1 MVRWLI
7 TCAALPVLLSLGAA
21 AGAQEASP
29 RIIGGEDAT
38 EDWPWAALIEI
49 DDDPNDETAGYCS
62 GMALTEQLVVTAAH
76 CFFDEDGRRVT
87 NAGLLTVWVGSG
99 SNPRQNPSAARAV
112 DSFELP
118 PEQQNDADALFT
130 VGRDIALLRLSS
142 PVSPGIFPS
151 LADESHRQTLETLD
165 QSRRDEALTAIGWG
179 VTNPDNPQLSDRLQE
194 VQLDYVRFDTCD
206 EAWSFS
212 LVEGQMLCAAEL
224 NPVNQQRQDT
234 CQGDSGGPLFLG
246 EDPAPYVVGLTSFG
260 TPDCA
265 SQRPT
270 VYTDVSGQIDFIENA
285 GVTLGEPL
293 VDLNFTTGRDR
304 YYTAPDT
311 SVTISASLTNNS
323 LARTANRPSFSYMDS
338 GLEVTADWNGC
349 SGSSPCE
356 VAAELSPEAS
366 RSGNF
371 EVRQS
376 ALSASPHRG
385 VLSISSSSDEDD
397 YRIKNNDREIPVVFS
412 EQADLSVTARRV
424 VAEADSANNGQA
436 TIEVTVKNLSYL
448 DGAVANQ
455 VELNVTPPDNT
466 SITGSSANCQADPCI
481 LVSSLGPEQTVT
493 ARFTLSTSTPR
504 ESTFSAT
511 VSAENGD
518 FPADNNSTSVT
529 FNYTGQQ
536 ATSSSDGGG
545 GGGGGGGALGALL
558 ALIALAGL
566 RRRH

>member
-7 TCAALPVLLSLGAA
+7 TCAALPALLSLGAA

-38 EDWPWAALIEI
+38 GDWPWAALIEI

-76 CFFDEDGRRVT
+76 CFFDEDGRQVT
-87 NAGLLTVWVGSG
+87 NPDLLTVWVGSG

-151 LADESHRQTLETLD
+151 LADESHRQTPETLD

-179 VTNPDNPQLSDRLQE
+179 VTNPDDPQLSDRLQE
-194 VQLDYVRFDTCD
+194 VQLDYVPFDTCN
-206 EAWSFS
+206 EAWSFQLES
-212 LVEGQMLCAAEL
+212 GQMLCAAEL

-246 EDPAPYVVGLTSFG
+246 EDPAPYVIGLTSFG

-304 YYTAPDT
+304 YYTAPDS
-311 SVTISASLTNNS
+311 SVTITASLVNDS
-323 LARTANRPSFSYMDS
+323 LIRTVSNPSFSYTDS
-338 GLEVTADWNGC
+338 GLDVTANWSGC
-349 SGSSPCE
+349 SGSNPCE

-371 EVRQS
+371 EVGQS
-376 ALSASPHRG
+376 VLSASPHRG
-385 VLSISSSSDEDD
+385 VLSISSSSGEDD
-397 YRIKNNDREIPVVFS
+397 YRIKNNDREIPVIFS
-412 EQADLSVTARRV
+412 DQADLSVTARRV

-436 TIEVTVKNLSYL
+436 TIEITVTNLSYL
-448 DGAVANQ
+448 TGAIANQ
-455 VELNVTPPDNT
+455 VELNVAPPSDA
-466 SITGSSANCQADPCI
+466 SIVGSSANCQSDPCI
-481 LVSSLGPEQTVT
+481 LVSSLGPEQEVT

-518 FPADNNSTSVT
+518 FPTDNNSASVT
-529 FNYTGQQ
+529 FNYAGQQ
-536 ATSSSDGGG
+536 ATSSSDGG

-566 RRRH
+566 RRHL

>member
-1 MVRWLI
+1 MIRWLI
-7 TCAALPVLLSLGAA
+7 TRAALPALLSLAAA
-21 AGAQEASP
+21 AGAQEATP

-38 EDWPWAALIEI
+38 GDWPWAALIEI

-99 SNPRQNPSAARAV
+99 SNPRQNPSAAKAV

-118 PEQQNDADALFT
+118 PEQSNADALFN

-142 PVSPGIFPS
+142 PVNPGIFPS

-165 QSRRDEALTAIGWG
+165 RSRRDEALTAIGWG
-179 VTNPDNPQLSDRLQE
+179 VTNPDDPQLSDRLQE
-194 VQLDYVRFDTCD
+194 VQLDYVPFDTCN
-206 EAWSFS
+206 EAWSFQLES
-212 LVEGQMLCAAEL
+212 GQMLCAAEL
-224 NPVNQQRQDT
+224 NPINQQRQDT

-246 EDPAPYVVGLTSFG
+246 EDPAPYVIGLTSFG

-270 VYTDVSGQIDFIENA
+270 VYTDVSGQINFIENA

-304 YYTAPDT
+304 YYTAPD
-311 SVTISASLTNNS
+311 SPVTITASLVNDS
-323 LARTANRPSFSYMDS
+323 LIRTVSNPSFSYTDS
-338 GLEVTADWNGC
+338 GLDVTTDWTGC
-349 SGSSPCE
+349 SGTSCT
-356 VAAELSPEAS
+356 VAAQLSPGAS
-366 RSGNF
+366 SGGDFIVARSF
-371 EVRQS
+371 LR
-376 ALSASPHRG
+376 ASPSQG
-385 VLSISSSSDEDD
+385 TLFLTSASDEDD
-397 YRIKNNDREIPVVFS
+397 YRIKNNARNIPVIFS
-412 EQADLSVTARRV
+412 EQADLSVTTRRV
-424 VAEADSANNGQA
+424 VAEADGANNGQV

-455 VELNVTPPDNT
+455 VELNVAPPSGT

-493 ARFTLSTSTPR
+493 ARFTLSTSAPR
-504 ESTFSAT
+504 ESTFNAT

-518 FPADNNSTSVT
+518 FPTDNNSASVT
-529 FNYTGQQ
+529 FNYAGQQ
-536 ATSSSDGGG
+536 TASSSDDG

-558 ALIALAGL
+558 ALIALAGR

>member
-7 TCAALPVLLSLGAA
+7 TCAALPALLSLGAA

-29 RIIGGEDAT
+29 RIIGGDDAT
-38 EDWPWAALIEI
+38 GDWPWAALIEI
-49 DDDPNDETAGYCS
+49 DTDPSTRGAGYCS
-62 GMALTEQLVVTAAH
+62 GMALTDQLVVTAAH
-76 CFFDEDGRRVT
+76 CFFDDQERRVT
-87 NAGLLTVWVGSG
+87 DPDVLTVWIGSG
-99 SNPRQNPSAARAV
+99 PGPLQSRSVSA
-112 DSFELP
+112 FELP
-118 PEQQNDADALFT
+118 AVQTYADALFD
-130 VGRDIALLRLSS
+130 VGQDIALLRLSS
-142 PVSPGIFPS
+142 PVSLNTFPS
-151 LADESHRQTLETLD
+151 LVDESRRQSLEALD
-165 QSRRDEALTAIGWG
+165 QSRADEALTAIGWG
-179 VTNPDNPQLSDRLQE
+179 ITSPNSNDLADTLQE
-194 VQLDYVRFDTCD
+194 VQLDYVPFSVCD
-206 EAWSFS
+206 QAWSFQLES
-212 LVEGQMLCAAEL
+212 GQMLCAAEL

-246 EDPAPYVVGLTSFG
+246 EDPAPYVIGLTSFG

-304 YYTAPDT
+304 YYTAPDS
-311 SVTISASLTNNS
+311 SVTITASLVNDS
-323 LARTANRPSFSYMDS
+323 LIRTVSNPSFSYTDS
-338 GLEVTADWNGC
+338 GLDVTANWSGC
-349 SGSSPCE
+349 SGSNPCE

-371 EVRQS
+371 EVGQS
-376 ALSASPHRG
+376 VLSASPHRG
-385 VLSISSSSDEDD
+385 VLSISSSSGEDD
-397 YRIKNNDREIPVVFS
+397 YRIKNNDREIPVIFS
-412 EQADLSVTARRV
+412 DQADLSVTARRV

-436 TIEVTVKNLSYL
+436 TIEITVTNLSYL
-448 DGAVANQ
+448 TGAIANQ
-455 VELNVTPPDNT
+455 VELNVAPPSDA
-466 SITGSSANCQADPCI
+466 SIVGSSANCQSDPCI
-481 LVSSLGPEQTVT
+481 LVSSLGPEQEVT

-518 FPADNNSTSVT
+518 FPTDNNSASVT
-529 FNYTGQQ
+529 FNYAGQQ
-536 ATSSSDGGG
+536 ATSSSDGG

-566 RRRH
+566 RRHL

>member
-455 VELNVTPPDNT
+455 VELNVTPPNNT

-518 FPADNNSTSVT
+518 FPTDNNGASVT
-529 FNYTGQQ
+529 FNYAGQQ

-545 GGGGGGGALGALL
+545 GRGGGRGALGALL